1 MSNSSSSAEQ
11 PSTAP
16 PSRREL
22 NKAATREAIAAAALE
37 FLRGSEVGSFT
48 VDDVA
53 AAAGVSRRTFFN
65 YFSSVEAAA
74 TSYTQRYLDSVISEF
89 EARPVDEPFLESAQQ
104 ALSVVGSS
112 ADLAIMAETF
122 TLTQDP
128 HLGRFQLQAWDEC
141 TGKIVDVA
149 RRRLPADTTELY
161 VLALVGA
168 IVGSCRAAVH
178 IWYTECGADVSETSL
193 ARLREHLATTI
204 SLVRDGF

>member
-1 MSNSSSSAEQ
+1 MSISVNPAQ
-11 PSTAP
+11 RLPGTP

-22 NKAATREAIAAAALE
+22 NKAATREAIAAAALD
-37 FLRGSEVGSFT
+37 FLRSSGLGSFT

-65 YFSSVEAAA
+65 YFSSVEAAV

-89 EARPVDEPFLESAQQ
+89 QARPADEPFLESALQ

-112 ADLAIMAETF
+112 ADLAILAETF

-128 HLGRFQLQAWDEC
+128 HLDRFQLQAWDEC
-141 TGKIVDVA
+141 TRKIVQVA

-168 IVGSCRAAVH
+168 IVGSCRAAVQ
-178 IWYTECGADVSETSL
+178 IWYAECGADTSEPSM
-193 ARLREHLATTI
+193 ARLRQHLGTTL